1 MSKEHEDE
9 FLAEDEFLTEE
20 EGMME
25 EFSEVSEDEM
35 LEEFPSEDSGDA
47 TEGEFSEE
55 SAEVASDELNSDE
68 FVSEESSEA
77 EFLPGTEATTDA
89 EPEEDKPIMYR
100 PPRMDLYTVL
110 LVLSLVFV
118 SLAAAIH
125 FLECPPTEYGTVPFK
140 KSSPVVSAP
149 MNP

>member
-1 MSKEHEDE
+1 
-9 FLAEDEFLTEE
+9 
-20 EGMME
+20 ME

-35 LEEFPSEDSGDA
+35 LEELPSEELRDA
-47 TEGEFSEE
+47 TEELNGEEFASEE
-55 SAEVASDELNSDE
+55 GGDAEFAP
-68 FVSEESSEA
+68 EA
-77 EFLPGTEATTDA
+77 EASVDT

-110 LVLSLVFV
+110 LALSLIFV
-118 SLAAAIH
+118 SLAAVIH
-125 FLECPPTEYGTVPFK
+125 FLECPATEYGTVPFK